1 MTVVPNG
8 SNFVT
13 QNTPF
18 YCKRIK
24 QIWESSWLSE
34 GNVKVQ
40 NLINQLFEANLF
52 PRLRDIADMPDAS
65 TEEMFR
71 VVDYLYWAKQ
81 SDLPLKFELS

>member
-1 MTVVPNG
+1 MTVVQNG

-40 NLINQLFEANLF
+40 NLINPLFEENLF
-52 PRLRDIADMPDAS
+52 PRLREITDMPDAS

-71 VVDYLYWAKQ
+71 VVDYLYWAK
-81 SDLPLKFELS
+81 